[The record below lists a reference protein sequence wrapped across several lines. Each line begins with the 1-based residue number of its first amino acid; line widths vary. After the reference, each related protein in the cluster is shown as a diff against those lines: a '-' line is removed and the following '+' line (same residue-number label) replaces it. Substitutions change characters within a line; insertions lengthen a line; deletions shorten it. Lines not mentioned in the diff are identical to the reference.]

1 MALSLDDIT
10 FLRSERGR
18 QFLAAYADSDT
29 SESNTLRLLTT
40 LRKSLSL
47 TEASALLTTLRLRKR
62 AAAKFPRFARD
73 MLFTDAG
80 LQQASHPAVR
90 RYRAGLVES
99 GNVLDVCCGIG
110 GDSLALAAAGKQ
122 VLGLD
127 IDPARIAIARHNA
140 AAMGHRAAFQVADG
154 ARPLPPGFGCIF
166 FDPGRRDPQGRRI
179 HQVEQYRPPL
189 SLVRAWRANE
199 IIVKLSPAVDLQQ
212 LAAYPG
218 QLEFI
223 SAQGQLIE
231 ALLWLHLPPAPPRAT
246 RLTESGVFHLT
257 GGDPAPVEIAAPKA
271 WLFEPDP
278 AVLRAGLVQRLAQDL
293 DAAMIDETI
302 AYLTMD
308 TRVES
313 PWGRYWKIL
322 DWMPFQ
328 LKRLR
333 RYLME
338 RGVGRVTVKR
348 RGFAMTPEELISRLR
363 LRHGDESRVLVMTR
377 CSGKPVVIVCA
388 PFEFG

>member
-18 QFLAAYADSDT
+18 YFLAAYAGCDT
-29 SESNTLRLLTT
+29 SESNTLPLLTT
-40 LRKSLSL
+40 LRESLSL
-47 TEASALLTTLRLRKR
+47 TEASAVLMTLRLRKK
-62 AAAKFPRFARD
+62 AAAKFPRFASN

-110 GDSLALAAAGKQ
+110 GDSLAMAAAGKQ

-127 IDPARIAIARHNA
+127 IDPVRIAIARHNA
-140 AAMGHRAAFQVADG
+140 AAMGHRAAFQEADA

-166 FDPGRRDPQGRRI
+166 FDPGRRDCQGRRI

-189 SLVRAWRANE
+189 SLVRSWQADE
-199 IIVKLSPAVDLQQ
+199 IIVKLSPAVDLRQVES
-212 LAAYPG
+212 YGG
-218 QLEFI
+218 QVEFI

-231 ALLWLHLPPAPPRAT
+231 ALLWLHQAPSPPRAT
-246 RLTESGVFHLT
+246 LLTETGVFHLS
-257 GGDPAPVEIAAPKA
+257 GGGPAPVEIAAPKA

-278 AVLRAGLVQRLAQDL
+278 AVLRAGQVQRLAQDL

-308 TRVES
+308 GRTES
-313 PWGRYWKIL
+313 PWGRCWKIL

-333 RYLME
+333 RYLTE

-348 RGFAMTPEELISRLR
+348 RGFAMTPEELIARLR

-377 CSGKPVVIVCA
+377 CRGKPVVIVCA
-388 PFEFG
+388 PFQFG